1 MHSLLCTQQ
10 KFVFARS
17 RFVALVEAGHRRGGM
32 EKAERTKRKWAGG
45 GGRTQGPRR
54 GHCGAMSL
62 SIVLT
67 LAAMSTVSTSGIP
80 TWHACQLPRALP
92 AAATAPSAA
101 GKRLFL
107 RGGSSS
113 ADAVW
118 AAAVDAGS
126 GRTYYYNVKT
136 KEVAWVLP
144 PGATLRPP
152 RTAGASASAAAGAT
166 AGAGGATA
174 ATATVE
180 SGTAAAQPAIAVA
193 QPQQAPS
200 AAVGAHD
207 GNDRG
212 TQTSSDACVT
222 VHPPPVLA
230 QVEPGFGRKAADPAQ
245 APDEAAAHGQP
256 WPAGTGTHSPGAVP
270 GGDSFAATV
279 AQSQVAVAQQ
289 TSSTAQGAPAS
300 AVAAAS
306 GNRPKLSSDSLWK
319 EQVDPGSG
327 RVYYFHSITRESVWE
342 LPNVGQIDEESS
354 LTKFFSR
361 LKTTAGKGR
370 GGLRFQGYDIGFR
383 V

>member
-1 MHSLLCTQQ
+1 M
-10 KFVFARS
+10 
-17 RFVALVEAGHRRGGM
+17 
-32 EKAERTKRKWAGG
+32 
-45 GGRTQGPRR
+45 
-54 GHCGAMSL
+54 
-62 SIVLT
+62 LT
-67 LAAMSTVSTSGIP
+67 LAAISTVSTSGIP
-80 TWHACQLPRALP
+80 TSHACQLPRALP
-92 AAATAPSAA
+92 GASTAPSAA

-152 RTAGASASAAAGAT
+152 RTAGTSASAAAGAA
-166 AGAGGATA
+166 AGGGGATA
-174 ATATVE
+174 ASAAVE

-193 QPQQAPS
+193 QPQQAHPQQAPS

-207 GNDRG
+207 GNDKG

-230 QVEPGFGRKAADPAQ
+230 QVEPGFGRKTAEPAQ
-245 APDEAAAHGQP
+245 APDGQP
-256 WPAGTGTHSPGAVP
+256 WAASSGTHSPGAVP
-270 GGDSFAATV
+270 GAAGPGGESSAAAV
-279 AQSQVAVAQQ
+279 AQSQAAVAQQ

-342 LPNVGQIDEESS
+342 LPSVGVIDEESS

-361 LKTTAGKGR
+361 LKTTAGIGR
-370 GGLRFQGYDIGFR
+370 GFR
-383 V
+383 VEVLRLGLKV

>member
-1 MHSLLCTQQ
+1 M
-10 KFVFARS
+10 R
-17 RFVALVEAGHRRGGM
+17 
-32 EKAERTKRKWAGG
+32 AERTKRQWAGG
-45 GGRTQGPRR
+45 GCRTQGPRR
-54 GHCGAMSL
+54 GHCGVTSL

-67 LAAMSTVSTSGIP
+67 LAAISTVSTSGIP
-80 TWHACQLPRALP
+80 TWHACQLPRAVP
-92 AAATAPSAA
+92 AASTAPSAA

-107 RGGSSS
+107 RGGISS

-118 AAAVDAGS
+118 ASAVDAGS

-152 RTAGASASAAAGAT
+152 RTASTSASAAAGAA
-166 AGAGGATA
+166 AGGGGATA
-174 ATATVE
+174 ASATVE
-180 SGTAAAQPAIAVA
+180 SGTAAAQPAISVA

-200 AAVGAHD
+200 AAVGAQD
-207 GNDRG
+207 GEEKG

-245 APDEAAAHGQP
+245 APDEAAAAHGQP
-256 WPAGTGTHSPGAVP
+256 WTAGTGAVGIATHSPGAIP
-270 GGDSFAATV
+270 GEAGGESFAAAI
-279 AQSQVAVAQQ
+279 AQSPAAVAQQ

-327 RVYYFHSITRESVWE
+327 RVSYFHSITRESVWE
-342 LPNVGQIDEESS
+342 LPNVCQIDEESS

-361 LKTTAGKGR
+361 LKTTAGKGKGIR
-370 GGLRFQGYDIGFR
+370 VEVSRLRFR